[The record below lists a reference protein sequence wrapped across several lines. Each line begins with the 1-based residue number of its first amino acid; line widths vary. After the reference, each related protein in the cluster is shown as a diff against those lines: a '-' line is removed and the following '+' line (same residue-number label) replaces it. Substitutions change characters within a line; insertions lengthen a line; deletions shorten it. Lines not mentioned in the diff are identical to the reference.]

1 MTIMKRILV
10 ALDGSQN
17 SFRGLAKAIEI
28 AKQDQSK
35 IIGLNIL
42 ELPQS
47 YFVTRPKT
55 QMKAVLAKTSK
66 NILEDA
72 KRKCTKAGVDYES
85 KIIPGGDI
93 GYDIVNYSKKH
104 KIHTIVI
111 GARGLNPLK
120 EMVLG
125 SVSNYVMHKS
135 KIPVLVVK

>member
-1 MTIMKRILV
+1 MKRILV
-10 ALDGSQN
+10 ALDGSKN

-35 IIGLNIL
+35 IIGLNVV

-55 QMKAVLAKTSK
+55 QMKEVMSK
-66 NILEDA
+66 ASKKILEDA
-72 KRKCTKAGVDYES
+72 KRKCTKAGVDFDS
-85 KIIPGGDI
+85 KIIPGGDT
-93 GYDIVNYSKKH
+93 GYDIVKYSKKH

-120 EMVLG
+120 EMILG
-125 SVSNYVMHKS
+125 SVSNYVLHKS
-135 KIPVLVVK
+135 KIPVLIVK